1 MLEIADGLRAWCE
14 RGEPFAVAT
23 VAAVHGSAPR
33 RPGAAMAVDAAGS
46 VLGSVSGGCV
56 ESEVYELCRAALDGG
71 TPGLHRFGYDDDS
84 ALGAGLTCGGSVEVF
99 VQRIDPARPAPGL
112 ALRDAAARR
121 PVALVRIV
129 AGPARLLGRALAV
142 RAGDGRPGAV
152 APGTVTSGAVT
163 SGAVTSGAVTSG
175 AVAPG
180 TVAPGTVTSGAVT
193 PGTVVGTLGERAA
206 DRAAV
211 DAARALLRT
220 GRTRTVLVPTA
231 DGPATALVEVSAPAP
246 RLLIFGSTD
255 FAVALA
261 PVGAHLGYRVTVCD
275 ARPVFTT
282 ADRFPG
288 ADEVVVAW
296 PDRYLRDTATDE
308 RTAVCVLTHDLRF
321 DVPLLRDALRMPL
334 GYVGAMGSRRT
345 HGERMSALRA
355 EGLTEAELGRLH
367 SPIGLDLNACS
378 PEETAV
384 SIVAEIIAHRNG
396 ATATPLGGSA
406 LAIHREPAR
415 S

>member
-56 ESEVYELCRAALDGG
+56 ESEVYELCREALDGG
-71 TPGLHRFGYDDDS
+71 APGLHRFGYDDDS

-99 VQRIDPARPAPGL
+99 VQRIDPARPAFGL
-112 ALRDAAARR
+112 ALRDAAARH
-121 PVALVRIV
+121 PAALVRVV

-142 RAGDGRPGAV
+142 RAGGGRPGAV
-152 APGTVTSGAVT
+152 
-163 SGAVTSGAVTSG
+163 
-175 AVAPG
+175 
-180 TVAPGTVTSGAVT
+180 T
-193 PGTVVGTLGERAA
+193 PGAVVGTLGERAA

-211 DAARALLRT
+211 EAARTLLRT
-220 GRTRTVLVPTA
+220 GRTRTVRVPTA
-231 DGPATALVEVSAPAP
+231 DGPATALVEVCAPAP

-296 PDRYLRDTATDE
+296 PDRYLRETATDE

-321 DVPLLRDALRMPL
+321 DVPLLRAALRMPL

-355 EGLTEAELGRLH
+355 EGLTEAELGGLH

-384 SIVAEIIAHRNG
+384 SIAAEIIAHRNG
-396 ATATPLGGSA
+396 ATAAPMGGSA
-406 LAIHREPAR
+406 LAIHRDPAA

>member
-33 RPGAAMAVDAAGS
+33 RPGAAMAVDAEGA

-56 ESEVYELCRAALDGG
+56 ESEVYELCREVLDGG
-71 TPGLHRFGYDDDS
+71 RPGLHRFGYDDDS

-99 VQRIDPARPAPGL
+99 VQRIDPAGPAAGFAL
-112 ALRDAAARR
+112 AQAAARR
-121 PVALVRIV
+121 PAALVRIV
-129 AGPARLLGRALAV
+129 SGPDRLLGRALAL
-142 RAGDGRPGAV
+142 RPGQAT
-152 APGTVTSGAVT
+152 ATVTVTADIRTAV
-163 SGAVTSGAVTSG
+163 G
-175 AVAPG
+175 
-180 TVAPGTVTSGAVT
+180 T
-193 PGTVVGTLGERAA
+193 PGGTAVGTLGDRGADLAA
-206 DRAAV
+206 EQQ
-211 DAARALLRT
+211 ARRLLRA
-220 GRTRTVLVPTA
+220 GRTATVRLPTA
-231 DGPATALVEVSAPAP
+231 DGPATALVEVCAPAP

-261 PVGAHLGYRVTVCD
+261 PLGAHLGYRVTVCD

-288 ADEVVVAW
+288 AHEVVVGW
-296 PDRYLRDTATDE
+296 PDRYLRDTATDA

-334 GYVGAMGSRRT
+334 GYVGAMGSWRT
-345 HGERMSALRA
+345 HHERMAALRA
-355 EGLTEAELGRLH
+355 EGLTEEELGRLR

-378 PEETAV
+378 PEETAL
-384 SIVAEIIAHRNG
+384 SIAAEIVAHRNG
-396 ATATPLGGSA
+396 ATGAPLRGSA
-406 LAIHREPAR
+406 LALHRAPAL

>member
-1 MLEIADGLRAWCE
+1 MLEIADGLRAWRE

-56 ESEVYELCRAALDGG
+56 ESEVYELCREVLDGG
-71 TPGLHRFGYDDDS
+71 RPGLHRFGYDDDS

-99 VQRIDPARPAPGL
+99 VQRIDPAQPAAGRAL
-112 ALRDAAARR
+112 AQAAARR
-121 PVALVRIV
+121 PAALVRV
-129 AGPARLLGRALAV
+129 VSGPDRLLGGALALLADPPTAAV
-142 RAGDGRPGAV
+142 LGSVPGSAPGA
-152 APGTVTSGAVT
+152 AAAADPG
-163 SGAVTSGAVTSG
+163 
-175 AVAPG
+175 PG
-180 TVAPGTVTSGAVT
+180 L
-193 PGTVVGTLGERAA
+193 VGTLGDRAA
-206 DRAAV
+206 DLAA
-211 DAARALLRT
+211 AQEARRLLRA
-220 GRTRTVLVPTA
+220 GRTATVRLPTA
-231 DGPATALVEVSAPAP
+231 DGPATALVEVCVPAA

-261 PVGAHLGYRVTVCD
+261 PLGAHLGYRVTVCD

-288 ADEVVVAW
+288 AHEVVVGW
-296 PDRYLRDTATDE
+296 PDRYLRDTATDA

-321 DVPLLRDALRMPL
+321 DIPLLRAALRMPL
-334 GYVGAMGSRRT
+334 GYVGAMGSWRT
-345 HGERMSALRA
+345 HDERMAALRA
-355 EGLTEAELGRLH
+355 EGLTEAELDRLH

-378 PEETAV
+378 PEETALA
-384 SIVAEIIAHRNG
+384 IAAEIVAHRNG
-396 ATATPLGGSA
+396 ATGAPLRGSA
-406 LAIHREPAR
+406 LALHRAPAL